1 MATGNSKNLVIV
13 ESPTKA
19 RTVGRFLSK
28 SYKVVASMGHIRDL
42 PEKRLGVDVEQD
54 FTPQYVIP
62 QKKREIVRSLKSDAK
77 GAKAVYLATDPDR
90 EGEAISWHLIKA
102 LGLDNGR
109 LVRRVVFHEITKNA
123 IKEAFEHPRELNAK
137 MIDAQQARRILDRLV
152 GYKLSPLLRRKIPRK
167 GLSAGRV
174 QSVAVRMVVDREREI
189 EAFEITEFWTIDAEF
204 VKKDESGADK
214 TSVSARLMSV
224 NGKKSQLGNAADAET
239 VVQQMRESA
248 YHVGDVAVREV
259 RRSPAA
265 PFITSTLQQ
274 EAARKLRFSARKT
287 MRTAQQLYEG
297 IKLKGEGD
305 VGLITYMRTDS
316 INMAGSAIAQ
326 IRGYIE
332 GKYGPAFLPH
342 VPRRFRKKSKLAQEA
357 HEAIRPTSVNREPES
372 IKPMLTRDQYR
383 LYRLIWQRTVASQM
397 QSALIENTTVKIRGE
412 NPKKD
417 RVELRAR
424 GSVVKF
430 PGFINLYTE
439 GRDEVDEQEESSRA
453 LPDLSAN
460 DNLNLADIK
469 PEQRFT
475 QPPPRHTEATLV
487 KTLEENGIGRPST
500 YAPTIS
506 TIQDRDYVE
515 LQDRRFHPTKLGTIV
530 TDLLVE
536 HFSNIV
542 DVDFT
547 ADMEEKLDQ
556 VASDAVDWLEILHS
570 FYGPFSSTL
579 HAAEQSIARVEI
591 EPEMAGEDCEVC
603 SKPMLIKHGRFG
615 KFVACSGFPECKNS
629 RSIVVKTGVGC
640 PKCQP
645 GELLERRTRKRKLF
659 FGCSEYPNCDFAV
672 WNRPI
677 AQPCPDCGNLLVEN
691 GRDRYRCQECGR
703 TVKLADKGDPVP
715 AG

>member
-1 MATGNSKNLVIV
+1 LAAGNTKNLVIV

-19 RTVGRFLSK
+19 RTVGRFLNRN
-28 SYKVVASMGHIRDL
+28 YKVVASMGHIRDL
-42 PEKRLGVDVEQD
+42 PEKRLGVDVERD
-54 FTPQYVIP
+54 FAPQYVIP
-62 QKKREIVRSLKSDAK
+62 QKKQEIVRNLKRDVK

-102 LGLDNGR
+102 LGLENGH
-109 LVRRVVFHEITKNA
+109 LVQRVVFHEITKNA
-123 IKEAFEHPRELNAK
+123 IKAAFEHPRELNVK

-189 EAFEITEFWTIDAEF
+189 EAFEITEYWTIDAEF
-204 VKKDESGADK
+204 AKKDGQGADK
-214 TSVSARLMSV
+214 ANVSARLMSV
-224 NGKKSQLGNAADAET
+224 NGKKSQLNNAADAEK

-248 YHVGDVAVREV
+248 YHVGDVAVKEI

-265 PFITSTLQQ
+265 PFTTSTLQQ

-316 INMAGSAIAQ
+316 INMAGSALAQ
-326 IRGYIE
+326 IRGFIE
-332 GKYGPAFLPH
+332 EKFGQAFLPKE
-342 VPRRFRKKSKLAQEA
+342 PRRFRKKSKLAQEA
-357 HEAIRPTSVNREPES
+357 HEAIRPTSVDREPDG
-372 IKPMLTRDQYR
+372 IKPVLTRDQYR

-397 QSALIENTTVKIRGE
+397 QSALIENTTIKIFGD
-412 NPKKD
+412 NPTRD

-424 GSVVKF
+424 GSVIKF

-439 GRDEVDEQEESSRA
+439 GRDEGDEQDESGRA
-453 LPDLSAN
+453 LPDLSTN
-460 DNLNLADIK
+460 DGLDLVDIK

-475 QPPPRHTEATLV
+475 KPPPRHTEATLV

-500 YAPTIS
+500 YAPTMS
-506 TIQDRDYVE
+506 TIMDRDYVE
-515 LQDRRFHPTKLGTIV
+515 LRDRRFHPTKLGIIV

-536 HFSNIV
+536 HFSHIV
-542 DVDFT
+542 DVEFT
-547 ADMEEKLDQ
+547 ADMEAKLDQ
-556 VASDAVDWLEILHS
+556 VASDAVDWMQILHS

-591 EPEMAGEDCEVC
+591 APEMAGEDCEVC

-615 KFVACSGFPECKNS
+615 KFLACSGFPECRNS

-640 PKCQP
+640 PKCRQ
-645 GELLERRTRKRKLF
+645 GDLLERRTRKRKLF

-672 WNRPI
+672 WKRPI
-677 AQPCPDCGNLLVEN
+677 AQPCPDCGNLLVES

-703 TVKLADKGDPVP
+703 TVKLADKGAPVA

>member
-1 MATGNSKNLVIV
+1 MATGNTKNLVIV

-19 RTVGRFLSK
+19 RTVGRFLSRN
-28 SYKVVASMGHIRDL
+28 YKVVASMGHIRDL
-42 PEKRLGVDVEQD
+42 PEKRLGVDVERD

-62 QKKREIVRSLKSDAK
+62 QKKQEIVRSLKRDVK

-102 LGLDNGR
+102 LGLENGR
-109 LVRRVVFHEITKNA
+109 LVQRVVFHEITKNA
-123 IKEAFEHPRELNAK
+123 IKAAFEHPREINAK

-152 GYKLSPLLRRKIPRK
+152 GYKLSPLLRRKIQRK

-174 QSVAVRMVVDREREI
+174 QSVATRMVVDREREI

-204 VKKDESGADK
+204 AKKDVPGADK
-214 TSVSARLMSV
+214 NTVSARLISV
-224 NGKKSQLGNAADAET
+224 NGKKSQLNNAAET
-239 VVQQMRESA
+239 EKVVQQMRESA
-248 YHVGDVAVREV
+248 FHVGDVAVREV

-265 PFITSTLQQ
+265 PFTTSTLQQ

-332 GKYGPAFLPH
+332 EKFGQAFLPKA
-342 VPRRFRKKSKLAQEA
+342 PRRFRKKSKLAQEA
-357 HEAIRPTSVNREPES
+357 HEAVRPTSVNREPDG
-372 IKPMLTRDQYR
+372 IKAMLTRDQYR

-397 QSALIENTTVKIRGE
+397 QSALIENTTVKVFGD
-412 NPKKD
+412 NPARD

-424 GSVVKF
+424 GSVIKF

-439 GRDEVDEQEESSRA
+439 GRDDGDERDESASD

-460 DNLNLADIK
+460 DGLDLIEIK

-500 YAPTIS
+500 YAPTMS
-506 TIQDRDYVE
+506 TILDRDYVE
-515 LQDRRFHPTKLGTIV
+515 LRERRFHPTQLGLIV

-556 VASDAVDWLEILHS
+556 VASDAVDWLQILHS

-579 HAAEQSIARVEI
+579 NAAEQSIAKVEI
-591 EPEMAGEDCEVC
+591 APELAGEDCEEC
-603 SKPMLIKHGRFG
+603 GKPMLIKHGRFG
-615 KFVACSGFPECKNS
+615 KFLACSGFPECRNS

-640 PKCQP
+640 PKC
-645 GELLERRTRKRKLF
+645 GTGDLLERRTRKRKLF

-672 WNRPI
+672 WKRPI
-677 AQPCPDCGNLLVEN
+677 AQPCPDCGKLLVEN
-691 GRDRYRCQECGR
+691 GRERYRCQECGR
-703 TVKLADKGDPVP
+703 TGKLADKGAPVA

>member
-1 MATGNSKNLVIV
+1 MAAGNTKNLVIV

-19 RTVGRFLSK
+19 RTVGRFLNRN
-28 SYKVVASMGHIRDL
+28 YKVVASMGHIRDL
-42 PEKRLGVDVEQD
+42 PEKRLGVDVERD
-54 FTPQYVIP
+54 FAPQYVIP
-62 QKKREIVRSLKSDAK
+62 QKKQEIVRNLKRDVK

-102 LGLDNGR
+102 LGLENGH
-109 LVRRVVFHEITKNA
+109 LVQRVVFHEITKNA
-123 IKEAFEHPRELNAK
+123 IKAAFEHPRELNVK

-189 EAFEITEFWTIDAEF
+189 EAFEITEYWTIDAEF
-204 VKKDESGADK
+204 AKKDGQGADK
-214 TSVSARLMSV
+214 ANVSARLMSV
-224 NGKKSQLGNAADAET
+224 NGKKSQLNNAADAEKI
-239 VVQQMRESA
+239 VQQMRESA
-248 YHVGDVAVREV
+248 YHVGDVAVKEI

-265 PFITSTLQQ
+265 PFTTSTLQQ

-316 INMAGSAIAQ
+316 INMAGSALAQ
-326 IRGYIE
+326 IRGFIE
-332 GKYGPAFLPH
+332 EKFGQAFLPKE
-342 VPRRFRKKSKLAQEA
+342 PRRFRKKSKLAQEA
-357 HEAIRPTSVNREPES
+357 HEAIRPTSVDREPDG
-372 IKPMLTRDQYR
+372 IKPVLTRDQYR

-397 QSALIENTTVKIRGE
+397 QSALIENTTIKIFGD
-412 NPKKD
+412 NPTRD

-424 GSVVKF
+424 GSVIKF

-439 GRDEVDEQEESSRA
+439 GRDEGDEQDESGRA
-453 LPDLSAN
+453 LPDLSTN
-460 DNLNLADIK
+460 DGLDLVDIK

-475 QPPPRHTEATLV
+475 KPPPRHTEATLV

-500 YAPTIS
+500 YAPTMS
-506 TIQDRDYVE
+506 TIMDRDYVE
-515 LQDRRFHPTKLGTIV
+515 LRDRRFHPTKLGIIV

-536 HFSNIV
+536 HFSHIV
-542 DVDFT
+542 DVEFT
-547 ADMEEKLDQ
+547 ADMEAKLDQ
-556 VASDAVDWLEILHS
+556 VASDAVDWMQILHS

-591 EPEMAGEDCEVC
+591 APEMAGEDCEEC
-603 SKPMLIKHGRFG
+603 GKPMLIKHGRFG
-615 KFVACSGFPECKNS
+615 KFLACSGFPECRNS

-640 PKCQP
+640 PKCRQ
-645 GELLERRTRKRKLF
+645 GDLLERRTRKRKLF

-672 WNRPI
+672 WKRPI
-677 AQPCPDCGNLLVEN
+677 AQPCPDCGNLLVES

-703 TVKLADKGDPVP
+703 TVKLADKGAPVA

>member
-19 RTVGRFLSK
+19 RTVGRFLSRN
-28 SYKVVASMGHIRDL
+28 YKVVASMGHIRDL
-42 PEKRLGVDVEQD
+42 PEKRLGVDIERD

-62 QKKREIVRSLKSDAK
+62 QKKQETVRKLKKDVK
-77 GAKAVYLATDPDR
+77 GANAVYLATDPDR

-102 LGLDNGR
+102 LGLENGR
-109 LVRRVVFHEITKNA
+109 VVQRVVFHEITKNA
-123 IKEAFEHPRELNAK
+123 IKAAFEHPRELNAK

-152 GYKLSPLLRRKIPRK
+152 GYKLSPLLRRKIRRK

-174 QSVAVRMVVDREREI
+174 QSVATRMVVDREREI
-189 EAFEITEFWTIDAEF
+189 EAFEITEYWTIDAEF
-204 VKKDESGADK
+204 AKKDVPGADK
-214 TSVSARLMSV
+214 NTVSARLISV
-224 NGKKSQLGNAADAET
+224 NGKKSQLNNAAEAEK
-239 VVQQMRESA
+239 VVQQMRDSA
-248 YHVGDVAVREV
+248 FYVGDVAVKEV

-265 PFITSTLQQ
+265 PFTTSTLQQ

-332 GKYGPAFLPH
+332 EKFGQAFLPKA
-342 VPRRFRKKSKLAQEA
+342 PRRFRKKSKLAQEA
-357 HEAIRPTSVNREPES
+357 HEAIRPTSVIREPDGIE
-372 IKPMLTRDQYR
+372 PMLTRDQYR
-383 LYRLIWQRTVASQM
+383 LYRLIWRRTVASQM
-397 QSALIENTTVKIRGE
+397 QSALIENTTVKIFGDNSAR
-412 NPKKD
+412 D

-424 GSVVKF
+424 GSVIRF

-439 GRDEVDEQEESSRA
+439 GRDEGDERDESASS

-460 DNLNLADIK
+460 DGLDVIEIK

-475 QPPPRHTEATLV
+475 QPPPRHSEATLV

-506 TIQDRDYVE
+506 TILDRDYVE
-515 LQDRRFHPTKLGTIV
+515 LQDRRFHPTQLGLIV

-547 ADMEEKLDQ
+547 AEMEEKLDQ
-556 VASDAVDWLEILHS
+556 VASDAVDWMQILHS
-570 FYGPFSSTL
+570 FYGPFSTTL
-579 HAAEQSIARVEI
+579 NAAEQSIARVEI
-591 EPEMAGEDCEVC
+591 APELAGEDCEEC
-603 SKPMLIKHGRFG
+603 GKPMLIKHGRFG
-615 KFVACSGFPECKNS
+615 KFLACSGFPECRNS
-629 RSIVVKTGVGC
+629 RSIVVKTGVVC
-640 PKCQP
+640 PKC
-645 GELLERRTRKRKLF
+645 GKGDLLERRTRKRKLF
-659 FGCSEYPNCDFAV
+659 FGCSEYPNCDFAL
-672 WNRPI
+672 WKRPI
-677 AQPCPDCGNLLVEN
+677 AQPCPECGKLLVES
-691 GRDRYRCQECGR
+691 GRDRYRCQECGH
-703 TVKLADKGDPVP
+703 TLKLADKGAPVA

>member
-1 MATGNSKNLVIV
+1 M
-13 ESPTKA
+13 
-19 RTVGRFLSK
+19 GRFLNRN
-28 SYKVVASMGHIRDL
+28 YKVVASMGHIRDL
-42 PEKRLGVDVEQD
+42 PEKRLGVDVERD
-54 FTPQYVIP
+54 FAPQYVIP
-62 QKKREIVRSLKSDAK
+62 QKKQEIVRNLKRDVK

-102 LGLDNGR
+102 LGLENGH
-109 LVRRVVFHEITKNA
+109 LVQRVVFHEITKNA
-123 IKEAFEHPRELNAK
+123 IKAAFEHPRELNVK

-189 EAFEITEFWTIDAEF
+189 EAFEITEYWTIDAEF
-204 VKKDESGADK
+204 AKKDGQGADK
-214 TSVSARLMSV
+214 ANVSARLMSV
-224 NGKKSQLGNAADAET
+224 NGKKSQLNNAADAEK

-248 YHVGDVAVREV
+248 YHVGDVAVKEI

-265 PFITSTLQQ
+265 PFTTSTLQQ

-316 INMAGSAIAQ
+316 INMAGSALAQ
-326 IRGYIE
+326 IRGFIE
-332 GKYGPAFLPH
+332 EKFGQAFLPKE
-342 VPRRFRKKSKLAQEA
+342 PRRFRKKSKLAQEA
-357 HEAIRPTSVNREPES
+357 HEAIRPTSVDREPDG
-372 IKPMLTRDQYR
+372 IKPVLTRDQYR

-397 QSALIENTTVKIRGE
+397 QSALIENTTIKIFGD
-412 NPKKD
+412 NPTRD

-424 GSVVKF
+424 GSVIKF

-439 GRDEVDEQEESSRA
+439 GRDEGDEQDESGRA
-453 LPDLSAN
+453 LPDLSTN
-460 DNLNLADIK
+460 DGLDLVDIK

-475 QPPPRHTEATLV
+475 KPPPRHTEATLV

-500 YAPTIS
+500 YAPTMS
-506 TIQDRDYVE
+506 TIMDRDYVE
-515 LQDRRFHPTKLGTIV
+515 LRDRRFHPTKLGIIV

-536 HFSNIV
+536 HFSHIV
-542 DVDFT
+542 DVEFT
-547 ADMEEKLDQ
+547 ADMEAKLDQ
-556 VASDAVDWLEILHS
+556 VASDAVDWMQILHS

-591 EPEMAGEDCEVC
+591 APEMAGEDCEEC
-603 SKPMLIKHGRFG
+603 GKPMLIKHGRFG
-615 KFVACSGFPECKNS
+615 KFLACSGFPECRNS

-640 PKCQP
+640 PKCRQ
-645 GELLERRTRKRKLF
+645 GDLLERRTRKRKLF

-672 WNRPI
+672 WKRPI
-677 AQPCPDCGNLLVEN
+677 AQPCPDCGNLLVES

-703 TVKLADKGDPVP
+703 TVKLADKGAPVA

>member
-1 MATGNSKNLVIV
+1 LAAGNTKNLVIV

-19 RTVGRFLSK
+19 RTVGRFLNRN
-28 SYKVVASMGHIRDL
+28 YKVVASMGHIRDL
-42 PEKRLGVDVEQD
+42 PEKRLGVDVERD
-54 FTPQYVIP
+54 FAPQYVIP
-62 QKKREIVRSLKSDAK
+62 QKKQEIVRNLKRDVK

-102 LGLDNGR
+102 LGLENGH
-109 LVRRVVFHEITKNA
+109 LVQRVVFHEITKNA
-123 IKEAFEHPRELNAK
+123 IKAAFEHPRELNVK

-189 EAFEITEFWTIDAEF
+189 EAFEITEYWTIDAEF
-204 VKKDESGADK
+204 AKKDGQGADK
-214 TSVSARLMSV
+214 ANVSARLMSV
-224 NGKKSQLGNAADAET
+224 NGKKSQLNNAADAEK

-248 YHVGDVAVREV
+248 YHVGDVAVKEI

-265 PFITSTLQQ
+265 PFTTSTLQQ

-316 INMAGSAIAQ
+316 INMAGSALAQ
-326 IRGYIE
+326 IRGFIE
-332 GKYGPAFLPH
+332 EKFGQAFLPKE
-342 VPRRFRKKSKLAQEA
+342 PRRFRKKSKLAQEA
-357 HEAIRPTSVNREPES
+357 HEAIRPTSVDREPDG
-372 IKPMLTRDQYR
+372 IKPVLTRDQYR

-397 QSALIENTTVKIRGE
+397 QSALIENTTIKIFGD
-412 NPKKD
+412 NPTRD

-424 GSVVKF
+424 GSVIKF

-439 GRDEVDEQEESSRA
+439 GRDEGDEQDESGRA
-453 LPDLSAN
+453 LPDLSTN
-460 DNLNLADIK
+460 DGLDLVDIK

-475 QPPPRHTEATLV
+475 KPPPRHTEATLV

-500 YAPTIS
+500 YAPTMS
-506 TIQDRDYVE
+506 TIMDRDYVE
-515 LQDRRFHPTKLGTIV
+515 LRDRRFHPTKLGIIV

-536 HFSNIV
+536 HFSHIV
-542 DVDFT
+542 DVEFT
-547 ADMEEKLDQ
+547 ADMEAKLDQ
-556 VASDAVDWLEILHS
+556 VASDAVDWMQILHS

-591 EPEMAGEDCEVC
+591 APEMAGEDCEEC
-603 SKPMLIKHGRFG
+603 GKPMLIKHGRFG
-615 KFVACSGFPECKNS
+615 KFLACSGFPECRNS

-640 PKCQP
+640 PKCRQ
-645 GELLERRTRKRKLF
+645 GDLLERRTRKRKLF

-672 WNRPI
+672 WKRPI
-677 AQPCPDCGNLLVEN
+677 AQPCPDCGNLLVES

-703 TVKLADKGDPVP
+703 TVKLADKGAPVA

>member
-1 MATGNSKNLVIV
+1 MAAGNTKNLVIV

-19 RTVGRFLSK
+19 RTVGRFLNRN
-28 SYKVVASMGHIRDL
+28 YKVVASMGHIRDL
-42 PEKRLGVDVEQD
+42 PEKRLGVDVERD
-54 FTPQYVIP
+54 FAPQYVIP
-62 QKKREIVRSLKSDAK
+62 QKKQEIVRNLKRDVK

-102 LGLDNGR
+102 LGLENGH
-109 LVRRVVFHEITKNA
+109 LVQRVVFHEITKNA
-123 IKEAFEHPRELNAK
+123 IKAAFEHPRELNVK

-189 EAFEITEFWTIDAEF
+189 EAFEITEYWTIDAEF
-204 VKKDESGADK
+204 AKKDGQGADK
-214 TSVSARLMSV
+214 ANVSARLMSV
-224 NGKKSQLGNAADAET
+224 NGKKSQLNNAADAEK

-248 YHVGDVAVREV
+248 YHVGDVAVKEI

-265 PFITSTLQQ
+265 PFTTSTLQQ

-316 INMAGSAIAQ
+316 INMAGSALAQ
-326 IRGYIE
+326 IRGFIE
-332 GKYGPAFLPH
+332 EKFGQAFLPKE
-342 VPRRFRKKSKLAQEA
+342 PRRFRKKSKLAQEA
-357 HEAIRPTSVNREPES
+357 HEAIRPTSVDREPDG
-372 IKPMLTRDQYR
+372 IKPVLTRDQYR

-397 QSALIENTTVKIRGE
+397 QSALIENTTIKIFGD
-412 NPKKD
+412 NPTRD

-424 GSVVKF
+424 GSVIKF

-439 GRDEVDEQEESSRA
+439 GRDEGDEQDESGRA
-453 LPDLSAN
+453 LPDLSTN
-460 DNLNLADIK
+460 DGLDLVDIK

-475 QPPPRHTEATLV
+475 KPPPRHTEATLV

-500 YAPTIS
+500 YAPTMS
-506 TIQDRDYVE
+506 TIMDRDYVE
-515 LQDRRFHPTKLGTIV
+515 LRDRRFHPTKLGIIV

-536 HFSNIV
+536 HFSHIV
-542 DVDFT
+542 DVEFT
-547 ADMEEKLDQ
+547 ADMEAKLDQ
-556 VASDAVDWLEILHS
+556 VASDAVDWMQILHS

-591 EPEMAGEDCEVC
+591 APEMAGEDCEEC
-603 SKPMLIKHGRFG
+603 GKPMLIKHGRFG
-615 KFVACSGFPECKNS
+615 KFLACSGFPECRNS

-640 PKCQP
+640 PKCRQ
-645 GELLERRTRKRKLF
+645 GDLLERRTRKRKLF

-672 WNRPI
+672 WKRPI
-677 AQPCPDCGNLLVEN
+677 AQPCPDCGNLLVES

-703 TVKLADKGDPVP
+703 TVKLADKGAPVA

>member
-1 MATGNSKNLVIV
+1 M
-13 ESPTKA
+13 
-19 RTVGRFLSK
+19 
-28 SYKVVASMGHIRDL
+28 
-42 PEKRLGVDVEQD
+42 
-54 FTPQYVIP
+54 
-62 QKKREIVRSLKSDAK
+62 
-77 GAKAVYLATDPDR
+77 
-90 EGEAISWHLIKA
+90 
-102 LGLDNGR
+102 
-109 LVRRVVFHEITKNA
+109 
-123 IKEAFEHPRELNAK
+123 
-137 MIDAQQARRILDRLV
+137 
-152 GYKLSPLLRRKIPRK
+152 
-167 GLSAGRV
+167 
-174 QSVAVRMVVDREREI
+174 
-189 EAFEITEFWTIDAEF
+189 
-204 VKKDESGADK
+204 
-214 TSVSARLMSV
+214 
-224 NGKKSQLGNAADAET
+224 
-239 VVQQMRESA
+239 
-248 YHVGDVAVREV
+248 
-259 RRSPAA
+259 
-265 PFITSTLQQ
+265 
-274 EAARKLRFSARKT
+274 
-287 MRTAQQLYEG
+287 
-297 IKLKGEGD
+297 
-305 VGLITYMRTDS
+305 
-316 INMAGSAIAQ
+316 
-326 IRGYIE
+326 
-332 GKYGPAFLPH
+332 
-342 VPRRFRKKSKLAQEA
+342 
-357 HEAIRPTSVNREPES
+357 VNREPES
-372 IKPMLTRDQYR
+372 IKPMLTQDQYR

-397 QSALIENTTVKIRGE
+397 QSALIENTTVTIRGE
-412 NPKKD
+412 NPKRD

-424 GSVVKF
+424 ESVVKF

-439 GRDEVDEQEESSRA
+439 GRDEGDEQEDSARA

-475 QPPPRHTEATLV
+475 KPPPRHTEATLV

-556 VASDAVDWLEILHS
+556 VASDAVDWLQILHS

-579 HAAEQSIARVEI
+579 QAAEQSIARVEI

-615 KFVACSGFPECKNS
+615 KFLACSGFPECKNS

-703 TVKLADKGDPVP
+703 TVKLADKGDPVA

>member
-1 MATGNSKNLVIV
+1 MAAGNSRNVVIV

-19 RTVGRFLSK
+19 RTVGRFLSR

-62 QKKREIVRSLKSDAK
+62 QKKQETVRGLKRDVK

-102 LGLDNGR
+102 LGLENGSQ
-109 LVRRVVFHEITKNA
+109 VRRVVFHEITKSA
-123 IKEAFEHPRELNAK
+123 IKAAFEHPRELNGK

-152 GYKLSPLLRRKIPRK
+152 GYKLSPLLRRKIRRK

-189 EAFEITEFWTIDAEF
+189 EAFDVTEYWTIDAEF
-204 VKKDESGADK
+204 AKKNGSGADMA
-214 TSVSARLMSV
+214 TVAARLVSV
-224 NGKKSQLGNAADAET
+224 NGKKAQLNNAAEAEK

-248 YHVGDVAVREV
+248 FQVGEVAVRET
-259 RRSPAA
+259 RRSPAP

-274 EAARKLRFSARKT
+274 EAARKLRFSARRT

-316 INMAGSAIAQ
+316 INIAESAVAE
-326 IRGYIE
+326 IRGYIK
-332 GKYGPAFLPH
+332 GKFGQAFLPDA
-342 VPRRFRKKSKLAQEA
+342 PRRYSKKSKLAQEA
-357 HEAIRPTSVNREPES
+357 HEAIRPTSVNREPDG
-372 IKPMLTRDQYR
+372 IKAMLTRDQYR
-383 LYRLIWQRTVASQM
+383 LYRLIWRRTVASQM
-397 QSALIENTTVKIRGE
+397 QSALIENTTVKILGD
-412 NPKKD
+412 NPAGD
-417 RVELRAR
+417 RVELRAK
-424 GSVVKF
+424 GSVIKF

-439 GRDEVDEQEESSRA
+439 GRDDADDQDESAKSV
-453 LPDLSAN
+453 PDLSTK
-460 DNLNLADIK
+460 DELDLLEIK

-500 YAPTIS
+500 YAPTMS
-506 TIQDRDYVE
+506 TILDRDYVE
-515 LQDRRFHPTKLGTIV
+515 LRDRRFHPTQLGIIV

-542 DVDFT
+542 DVEFT
-547 ADMEEKLDQ
+547 AGMEAKLDQ
-556 VASDAVDWLEILHS
+556 VASDAVDWLQILHS

-579 HAAEQSIARVEI
+579 QAAEQSIARVEI
-591 EPEMAGEDCEVC
+591 APEMAGEDCEEC
-603 SKPMLIKHGRFG
+603 GKPMLIKHGRFG
-615 KFVACSGFPECKNS
+615 KFLACSGFPECRNS
-629 RSIVVKTGVGC
+629 RSIVVKTGVVC
-640 PKCQP
+640 PKCKT
-645 GELLERRTRKRKLF
+645 GDILERRTRKRKLF
-659 FGCSEYPNCDFAV
+659 FGCSEYPSCDFAL

-677 AQPCPDCGNLLVEN
+677 AQPCPDCGNLLVES
-691 GRDRYRCQECGR
+691 GRDRYKCQECGR
-703 TVKLADKGDPVP
+703 THKLESKGEPV
-715 AG
+715 ATG

>member
-1 MATGNSKNLVIV
+1 MAAGNSKNLVIV

-19 RTVGRFLSK
+19 RTVGRFLSR

-42 PEKRLGVDVEQD
+42 PEKRLGVDVERD
-54 FTPQYVIP
+54 FAPQYVIP
-62 QKKREIVRSLKSDAK
+62 QKKQETVRNLKKDVK

-102 LGLDNGR
+102 LGLENGR
-109 LVRRVVFHEITKNA
+109 SVQRVVFHEITKNA
-123 IKEAFEHPRELNAK
+123 IKAAFDHPRELNAK

-152 GYKLSPLLRRKIPRK
+152 GYKLSPLLRRKIRRK

-189 EAFEITEFWTIDAEF
+189 EAFEITEYWTIDAEF
-204 VKKDESGADK
+204 TKKEGPGAGK
-214 TSVSARLMSV
+214 STVSARLISV
-224 NGKKSQLGNAADAET
+224 NGKKSQLDNAAHAER
-239 VVQQMRESA
+239 VVRQMRESA
-248 YHVGDVAVREV
+248 YHVGNVAVKEV
-259 RRSPAA
+259 SRSPAA
-265 PFITSTLQQ
+265 PFTTSTLQQ

-316 INMAGSAIAQ
+316 INMAGSAIAE
-326 IRGYIE
+326 IRGYIDE
-332 GKYGPAFLPH
+332 KFGQAFLPKA
-342 VPRRFRKKSKLAQEA
+342 PRRFRKKTKLAQEA
-357 HEAIRPTSVNREPES
+357 HEAIRPTSVNREPDG
-372 IKPMLTRDQYR
+372 IKSMLTRDQYR
-383 LYRLIWQRTVASQM
+383 LYRLIWRRTVASQM
-397 QSALIENTTVKIRGE
+397 QSARIENTTVTIYGD
-412 NPKKD
+412 NPAKE

-424 GSVVKF
+424 GSVIKF

-439 GRDEVDEQEESSRA
+439 GRDEGDEQNESARTLPA
-453 LPDLSAN
+453 LSKNDGLDLAE
-460 DNLNLADIK
+460 IK

-506 TIQDRDYVE
+506 TILDRAYVE
-515 LQDRRFHPTKLGTIV
+515 LRERRFHPTQLGIIV

-536 HFSNIV
+536 HFSDIV
-542 DVDFT
+542 DVEFT
-547 ADMEEKLDQ
+547 ADMEAKLDQ
-556 VASDAVDWLEILHS
+556 IASDAVDWMQTLHS
-570 FYGPFSSTL
+570 FYVPFSSTL
-579 HAAEQSIARVEI
+579 QAAEQAIARVEI
-591 EPEMAGEDCEVC
+591 EPEMAGEDCEEC
-603 SKPMLIKHGRFG
+603 GKPMLIKHGRFG
-615 KFVACSGFPECKNS
+615 KFLACSGFPGCRNS

-640 PKCQP
+640 PECGK
-645 GELLERRTRKRKLF
+645 GDLLERRTRRRKLF

-672 WNRPI
+672 WKRPI
-677 AQPCPDCGNLLVEN
+677 AQPCPSCGKLLVEN
-691 GRDRYRCQECGR
+691 GRDRYRCQDCGR
-703 TVKLADKGDPVP
+703 TGKLGEKSAPVA